1 MLRIAERYLQKEWC
15 NFHHIPEK
23 AAIRPKAKAQPAQ
36 PKPKVQ
42 PDVSRIPCR
51 YEPKGLCT
59 KGDKC
64 PFKHTSRA
72 TEIESVVQ
80 GISVGTL
87 AGAIAEALQS
97 KSSGSPVAASPAQ
110 ANSEATTT
118 TQCIITSS
126 KADEQIPFC
135 YWTYCIRHHS

>member
-1 MLRIAERYLQKEWC
+1 MKHDPNKKGTPVNKDCYGWLKGTCKREWC
-15 NFHHIPEK
+15 KFNHAPEK
-23 AAIRPKAKAQPAQ
+23 EAIRPKAKPQPAQ

-59 KGDKC
+59 KGDRC

-87 AGAIAEALQS
+87 AGA
-97 KSSGSPVAASPAQ
+97 VA
-110 ANSEATTT
+110 
-118 TQCIITSS
+118 
-126 KADEQIPFC
+126 
-135 YWTYCIRHHS
+135 